1 MAARYPIWLL
11 VVVPAAVLGL
21 SVAST
26 VVSQVVH
33 AVVSEVMRAVVKGLV
48 G

>member
-11 VVVPAAVLGL
+11 VGVPTSVFGL
-21 SVAST
+21 AVAST
-26 VVSQVVH
+26 VVPQVVH
-33 AVVSEVMRAVVKGLV
+33 AVVSEVVRAVVKGLV